1 MKRKIL
7 TMTLVALLLGTTGCE
22 KTGAVKTT
30 EGAKDVV
37 SEETTTEAV
46 AQDTTDEEPA
56 DDSTQETAPEE
67 TKDEKEALVSV
78 TFTGK
83 SDDVYNELGDEI
95 VYVYYTRPVVT
106 IRDNDDAT
114 TAINQELEDDEAA
127 FDSNSELLA
136 TEAKQ
141 MFADE
146 SMEDIAPY
154 ANEVRFS
161 EKRVDDKVVCF
172 EKYNYTNNGGA
183 HGNTFYSGWNF
194 DVTTGKRL
202 TISDIA
208 ENEEAFVAKVK
219 DYVLALCE
227 SDAYNSRLFPEYAD
241 YIDYVLQDDL
251 WYFDTEG
258 ITFIANTYELAAYA
272 EGTLR
277 FTVPYNELEGLKT
290 EYAYDGGFQKSVA
303 LGGSYK
309 LDLNGDGTADEIMFD
324 AEETSDYMYVA
335 KLIINGADY
344 SKVLEDNNFYF
355 AYPYEKYVLL
365 DVDES
370 DDYVEIAIQDY
381 GMSDDP
387 ATAIL
392 RYDGS
397 QVLYLGYVCDRVSDL
412 YIVNDGAGKLHTRER
427 MHIFETVN
435 RKVTYEVV
443 DNKLSPCMNDLY
455 PIAYTDGT
463 GKKNLLQDLYVF
475 TDMSTGSDVIKLD
488 KGTEVFALATD
499 NVEWVQVQ
507 TVEDGKVYYVHVVNH
522 YLIDMNGLEVD
533 SRDVFDPIIQ
543 AG

>member
-7 TMTLVALLLGTTGCE
+7 TMTLMALLLGATGCE
-22 KTGAVKTT
+22 KTDAVKTT
-30 EGAKDVV
+30 EGATDVA
-37 SEETTTEAV
+37 SEEVTQEDEAGEVTE
-46 AQDTTDEEPA
+46 QEEV
-56 DDSTQETAPEE
+56 STQESANEE
-67 TKDEKEALVSV
+67 MNDETNEELVTI

-83 SDDVYNELGDEI
+83 NEDVYNELGEEI
-95 VYVYYTRPVVT
+95 VYVYYTRPVVA
-106 IRDNDDAT
+106 IVDNEDAT

-127 FDSNSELLA
+127 FDMNSESLA
-136 TEAKQ
+136 AEAKQ
-141 MFADE
+141 MFGDE
-146 SMEDIAPY
+146 SMEDMAPY

-194 DVTTGKRL
+194 DVATGKRL
-202 TISDIA
+202 MIGDIA
-208 ENEEAFVAKVK
+208 EDEETFMASVK

-227 SDAYNSRLFPEYAD
+227 SDAYNSRLFPEYKD

-251 WYFDTEG
+251 WYFGAEG

-277 FTVPYNELEGLKT
+277 FTVPYNELDGLKA
-290 EYAYDGGFQKSVA
+290 EYAYDGGFQKSYL
-303 LGGSYK
+303 LGETAQI
-309 LDLNGDGTADEIMFD
+309 DVNGDGTADEIMFD
-324 AEETSDYMYVA
+324 AEETSDYMYVS

-355 AYPYEKYVLL
+355 AYPFEKYVIM
-365 DVDES
+365 DIDES

-387 ATAIL
+387 VTAFL
-392 RYDGS
+392 RYDGN
-397 QVLYLGYVCDRVSDL
+397 QVLYLGEVYDRVSDL

-435 RKVTYEVV
+435 RKVTYEVI
-443 DNKLSPCMNDLY
+443 DDKLSPCMDELY

-463 GKKNLLQDLYVF
+463 SKKGLLQDLYVF
-475 TDMSTGSDVIKLD
+475 TDMSTSSDVVKLD
-488 KGTEVFALATD
+488 KETEVIVLATD
-499 NVEWVQVQ
+499 NAEWVQVQ
-507 TVEDGKVYYVHVVNH
+507 YVEDGKIYYVHVVNH

-533 SRDVFDPIIQ
+533 SRDVFTPIIQ